1 MGKVF
6 DWLDFRFGLKQPHG
20 RFLERRVPSNIGY
33 TYCFGGLAFTFFLT
47 LVFSGF
53 LLSLYYVPSGKEAY
67 HSIVMITNEVA
78 LGWIIRGLHK
88 WSASLFIISIMLHTI
103 RVFVSKAYR
112 PPRDLN
118 WMVGVM
124 TFVLAM
130 FSGFTGYLLPWD
142 QKAFWATEVGTS
154 MAQNV
159 PLIGDYIVY
168 ALRGG
173 PEVSG
178 ATLVRF
184 YSLHILHLPLSIS
197 ILLGAHFHMVKRQGI
212 SKGL

>member
-1 MGKVF
+1 MGRLI
-6 DWLDFRFGLKQPHG
+6 DWLDSRFALKKSHG
-20 RFLERRVPSNIGY
+20 RFLQRRIPSGLGY
-33 TYCFGGLAFTFFLT
+33 TYCFGGIAFTSFLT
-47 LVFSGF
+47 LAFSGF
-53 LLSLYYVPSGKEAY
+53 LLSLYYVPSEKDAY

-78 LGWIIRGLHK
+78 LGWVVRGMHK
-88 WSASLFIISIMLHTI
+88 WSASLFIISIMFHTI

-118 WMVGVM
+118 WMVGVVA
-124 TFVLAM
+124 FVLAM

-142 QKAFWATEVGTS
+142 QKAYWATEVGTA

-159 PLIGDYIVY
+159 PLIGDYIMS
-168 ALRGG
+168 AFRGG

-184 YSLHILHLPLSIS
+184 YSLHILYLPASIS
-197 ILLGAHFHMVKRQGI
+197 ALLWAHFHMVKRLGI
-212 SKGL
+212 SKNL